1 MLTPHDIEEYPL
13 PKTLGGY
20 KCEAVDTFLDTVAA
34 DYQKLYD
41 ENLALT
47 KKMNLLVEKITEY
60 RKDEEYLKSAM
71 LEAQRLVEISTKEAK
86 AKAEEIINDA
96 NAKAEEIIQ
105 NAVRAAQ
112 AADEHYESMRVE
124 VNSFRNQL
132 LTTYK
137 SHIEII
143 SALPVYEREEQE
155 VVEEE
160 LVEIEEDGGDAV
172 EQFSLPLECKDGVVE
187 RRLSRIVYDSVN
199 LGTAYCDSSLES
211 WLVVRN
217 RNFVEWWCSMRGYPG
232 HGYAGRGRIRYGVR
246 HC

>member
-20 KCEAVDTFLDTVAA
+20 KCEAVDSFLDTVAA

-86 AKAEEIINDA
+86 AKAEEIINEA

-105 NAVRAAQ
+105 NAVHASQ
-112 AADEHYESMRVE
+112 AADEHYESMRIE

-155 VVEEE
+155 MVEEE
-160 LVEIEEDGGDAV
+160 TPVEAV
-172 EQFSLPLECKDGVVE
+172 EEPIVAEEVAEELDVPEEVE
-187 RRLSRIVYDSVN
+187 AAPEVSVADMSNLAAAINDMDTPVEEAENDYDTVN
-199 LGTAYCDSSLES
+199 FDA
-211 WLVVRN
+211 
-217 RNFVEWWCSMRGYPG
+217 
-232 HGYAGRGRIRYGVR
+232 
-246 HC
+246 

>member
-13 PKTLGGY
+13 PKVLGGY
-20 KCEAVDTFLDTVAA
+20 KCEAVDELLDTIAA
-34 DYQKLYD
+34 DLQKLYD
-41 ENLALT
+41 ENLEKT
-47 KKMNLLVEKITEY
+47 KKMNVLVEKITEY
-60 RKDEEYLKSAM
+60 RQDEADLKKAM
-71 LEAQRLVEISTKEAK
+71 IQAQRLVADSTAEAT
-86 AKAEEIINDA
+86 AKAEEIINEA

-105 NAVRAAQ
+105 NAIQAAQ

-160 LVEIEEDGGDAV
+160 ETVQAEEVVETPVAEEVAEELDVPAAV
-172 EQFSLPLECKDGVVE
+172 EAEPEAPVADMSDLAAAISDMDPVDEDAE
-187 RRLSRIVYDSVN
+187 TDYDTVN
-199 LGTAYCDSSLES
+199 FDA
-211 WLVVRN
+211 
-217 RNFVEWWCSMRGYPG
+217 
-232 HGYAGRGRIRYGVR
+232 
-246 HC
+246 

>member
-20 KCEAVDTFLDTVAA
+20 KCEAVDSFLDTVAA

-71 LEAQRLVEISTKEAK
+71 LEAQRLVEISSKEAK
-86 AKAEEIINDA
+86 AKAEEIMNEA

-105 NAVRAAQ
+105 NAVNASQ

-160 LVEIEEDGGDAV
+160 APVEDVEESTFAEEVAEGLDIPEEVEAAPEAPVDDMADLAAAINDMDAAQAEGDN
-172 EQFSLPLECKDGVVE
+172 E
-187 RRLSRIVYDSVN
+187 YDTVN
-199 LGTAYCDSSLES
+199 FDA
-211 WLVVRN
+211 
-217 RNFVEWWCSMRGYPG
+217 
-232 HGYAGRGRIRYGVR
+232 
-246 HC
+246 

>member
-20 KCEAVDTFLDTVAA
+20 KCEAVDAFLDTVAA

-47 KKMNLLVEKITEY
+47 KKLNLLVEKITEY

-71 LEAQRLVEISTKEAK
+71 LEAQRLVEISTKDAK
-86 AKAEEIINDA
+86 AKAEEILTEA

-105 NAVRAAQ
+105 NAVHASQ

-124 VNSFRNQL
+124 VNNFRNQL

-143 SALPVYEREEQE
+143 SALPVYEKEEQEVEDTEVVEEPVEE

-160 LVEIEEDGGDAV
+160 VPAAEETAEELDIPEAVADVEEPVGDMSDIAAAIDDMDTVTV
-172 EQFSLPLECKDGVVE
+172 EAETD
-187 RRLSRIVYDSVN
+187 YDTVN
-199 LGTAYCDSSLES
+199 FDA
-211 WLVVRN
+211 
-217 RNFVEWWCSMRGYPG
+217 
-232 HGYAGRGRIRYGVR
+232 
-246 HC
+246 

>member
-20 KCEAVDTFLDTVAA
+20 KCEAVDSFLDTVAA

-86 AKAEEIINDA
+86 AKAEEIISEA

-105 NAVRAAQ
+105 NAIHASQ

-143 SALPVYEREEQE
+143 SALPVYEREEQD

-160 LVEIEEDGGDAV
+160 AAIETVEEPIAAEEVAEELDVPEEVEATPEAPVADMSDLAAAISDMDTTEAEGDN
-172 EQFSLPLECKDGVVE
+172 D
-187 RRLSRIVYDSVN
+187 YDTVN
-199 LGTAYCDSSLES
+199 FDA
-211 WLVVRN
+211 
-217 RNFVEWWCSMRGYPG
+217 
-232 HGYAGRGRIRYGVR
+232 
-246 HC
+246 

>member
-20 KCEAVDTFLDTVAA
+20 KCEAVDAFLDTVAA

-47 KKMNLLVEKITEY
+47 KKLNLLVEKITEY

-86 AKAEEIINDA
+86 AKAEEILNEA
-96 NAKAEEIIQ
+96 NVKAEEIIQ
-105 NAVRAAQ
+105 NAVHAAQ

-143 SALPVYEREEQE
+143 SALPVYEKEEQE
-155 VVEEE
+155 AEAEMEVEEE
-160 LVEIEEDGGDAV
+160 PVDSIETEDVPADEEIAEELDVPEAVSEVEEPIEDMSDIAAAIDDMDTVTVEADSDYDTVNFDA
-172 EQFSLPLECKDGVVE
+172 
-187 RRLSRIVYDSVN
+187 
-199 LGTAYCDSSLES
+199 
-211 WLVVRN
+211 
-217 RNFVEWWCSMRGYPG
+217 
-232 HGYAGRGRIRYGVR
+232 
-246 HC
+246 

>member
-20 KCEAVDTFLDTVAA
+20 KCEAVDAFLDTVAA

-47 KKMNLLVEKITEY
+47 KKLNLLVEKITEY

-71 LEAQRLVEISTKEAK
+71 LEAQRLVEISTKDAK
-86 AKAEEIINDA
+86 AKAEEILTEA

-105 NAVRAAQ
+105 NAVHASQ

-124 VNSFRNQL
+124 VNNFRNQL

-143 SALPVYEREEQE
+143 SALPVYEKEEQE
-155 VVEEE
+155 VEDTEVVEEPVEEE
-160 LVEIEEDGGDAV
+160 VPVAEETAEELDIPEAVADVEEPVEDMSDIAAAIDDMDTVTVEADTDYDTVNFDA
-172 EQFSLPLECKDGVVE
+172 
-187 RRLSRIVYDSVN
+187 
-199 LGTAYCDSSLES
+199 
-211 WLVVRN
+211 
-217 RNFVEWWCSMRGYPG
+217 
-232 HGYAGRGRIRYGVR
+232 
-246 HC
+246 

>member
-20 KCEAVDTFLDTVAA
+20 KCEAVDAFLDTVAA

-47 KKMNLLVEKITEY
+47 KKLNLLVEKITEY

-71 LEAQRLVEISTKEAK
+71 LEAQRLVEISTKDAK
-86 AKAEEIINDA
+86 AKAEEILTEA

-105 NAVRAAQ
+105 NAVHASQ

-124 VNSFRNQL
+124 VNNFRNQL

-143 SALPVYEREEQE
+143 SALPVYEKEEQEVEDTEVLEEPVEE

-160 LVEIEEDGGDAV
+160 VPAAEETAEELDIPEAVADVEEPVEDMSDIAAAIDDMDTVTVEAETDYDTVNFDA
-172 EQFSLPLECKDGVVE
+172 
-187 RRLSRIVYDSVN
+187 
-199 LGTAYCDSSLES
+199 
-211 WLVVRN
+211 
-217 RNFVEWWCSMRGYPG
+217 
-232 HGYAGRGRIRYGVR
+232 
-246 HC
+246 

>member
-20 KCEAVDTFLDTVAA
+20 KCEAVDAFLDTVAA

-47 KKMNLLVEKITEY
+47 KKLNLLVEKITEY

-71 LEAQRLVEISTKEAK
+71 LEAQRLVEISTKDAK
-86 AKAEEIINDA
+86 AKAEEILTEA

-105 NAVRAAQ
+105 NAVHASQ

-124 VNSFRNQL
+124 VNNFRNQL

-143 SALPVYEREEQE
+143 SALPVYEKEEQE
-155 VVEEE
+155 VEDTEVVEEPVEEE
-160 LVEIEEDGGDAV
+160 VPVAEETAEELDIPEAVADVEEPVEDMSDIAAAIDDMDTITVEADTDYDTVNFDA
-172 EQFSLPLECKDGVVE
+172 
-187 RRLSRIVYDSVN
+187 
-199 LGTAYCDSSLES
+199 
-211 WLVVRN
+211 
-217 RNFVEWWCSMRGYPG
+217 
-232 HGYAGRGRIRYGVR
+232 
-246 HC
+246 

>member
-20 KCEAVDTFLDTVAA
+20 KCEAVDAFLDTVAA

-47 KKMNLLVEKITEY
+47 KKLNLLVEKITEY

-71 LEAQRLVEISTKEAK
+71 LEAQRLVEISTKDAK
-86 AKAEEIINDA
+86 AKAEEILNEA

-105 NAVRAAQ
+105 NAVNASQ
-112 AADEHYESMRVE
+112 AADEHYESMRIE
-124 VNSFRNQL
+124 VNNFRNQL

-143 SALPVYEREEQE
+143 SALPVYEKEEE
-155 VVEEE
+155 EPIVEEE
-160 LVEIEEDGGDAV
+160 PVEEVMEEEIPVAEELAEELDIPEAVAEVEEPVEDMSDIAAAIDDMDAV
-172 EQFSLPLECKDGVVE
+172 TADTDSD
-187 RRLSRIVYDSVN
+187 YDTVN
-199 LGTAYCDSSLES
+199 FDA
-211 WLVVRN
+211 
-217 RNFVEWWCSMRGYPG
+217 
-232 HGYAGRGRIRYGVR
+232 
-246 HC
+246 

>member
-20 KCEAVDTFLDTVAA
+20 KCEAVDSFLDTVAA

-86 AKAEEIINDA
+86 TKAEEIISEA

-105 NAVRAAQ
+105 NAVNASQ

-155 VVEEE
+155 AVEEE
-160 LVEIEEDGGDAV
+160 APVEAVEEPIVAEEVAEELDVPEEVEAAPEVPVADMSDLAATINDMDAV
-172 EQFSLPLECKDGVVE
+172 EAEGDND
-187 RRLSRIVYDSVN
+187 YDTVN
-199 LGTAYCDSSLES
+199 FDA
-211 WLVVRN
+211 
-217 RNFVEWWCSMRGYPG
+217 
-232 HGYAGRGRIRYGVR
+232 
-246 HC
+246 

>member
-20 KCEAVDTFLDTVAA
+20 KCEAVDAFLDTVAA

-47 KKMNLLVEKITEY
+47 KKLNLLVEKITEY

-71 LEAQRLVEISTKEAK
+71 LEAQRLVEISTKDAK
-86 AKAEEIINDA
+86 AKAEEILTEA

-105 NAVRAAQ
+105 NAVHASQ

-124 VNSFRNQL
+124 VNNFRNQL

-143 SALPVYEREEQE
+143 SALPVYEKEEQE
-155 VVEEE
+155 VEDTEVVEEPVEEE
-160 LVEIEEDGGDAV
+160 VPVAEETAEELDIPEAVADVEEPVEDMSDIAAAIDDMDTVTVEAETDYDTVNFDA
-172 EQFSLPLECKDGVVE
+172 
-187 RRLSRIVYDSVN
+187 
-199 LGTAYCDSSLES
+199 
-211 WLVVRN
+211 
-217 RNFVEWWCSMRGYPG
+217 
-232 HGYAGRGRIRYGVR
+232 
-246 HC
+246 

>member
-20 KCEAVDTFLDTVAA
+20 KCEAVDAFLDTVAA

-47 KKMNLLVEKITEY
+47 KKLNLLVEKITEY

-86 AKAEEIINDA
+86 AKAEEILNEA
-96 NAKAEEIIQ
+96 NTKAEEIIQ
-105 NAVRAAQ
+105 NAVHASQ
-112 AADEHYESMRVE
+112 AADEHYNSMRVE
-124 VNSFRNQL
+124 VNNFRNQL

-143 SALPVYEREEQE
+143 SALPVYEKEEQE
-155 VVEEE
+155 AEEPEVTEEITEEAAEEVPAAEETAEELDVPDAVADVEEPAE
-160 LVEIEEDGGDAV
+160 DMSEIAAAIGDMDTLTV
-172 EQFSLPLECKDGVVE
+172 DTDTD
-187 RRLSRIVYDSVN
+187 YDTVN
-199 LGTAYCDSSLES
+199 FDA
-211 WLVVRN
+211 
-217 RNFVEWWCSMRGYPG
+217 
-232 HGYAGRGRIRYGVR
+232 
-246 HC
+246 

>member
-20 KCEAVDTFLDTVAA
+20 KCEAVDAFLDTVAA

-47 KKMNLLVEKITEY
+47 KKLNLLVEKITEY

-71 LEAQRLVEISTKEAK
+71 LEAQRLVEISTKDAK
-86 AKAEEIINDA
+86 AKAEEILTEA

-105 NAVRAAQ
+105 NAVHASQ

-124 VNSFRNQL
+124 VNNFRNQL

-143 SALPVYEREEQE
+143 SALPVYEKEEQE
-155 VVEEE
+155 VEDTEVVEEP
-160 LVEIEEDGGDAV
+160 VEE
-172 EQFSLPLECKDGVVE
+172 VVE
-187 RRLSRIVYDSVN
+187 EVPAAEETAEELDIPEAVADVEEPVGDMSDIAAAIDDMDTVTVEAETDYDTVN
-199 LGTAYCDSSLES
+199 FDA
-211 WLVVRN
+211 
-217 RNFVEWWCSMRGYPG
+217 
-232 HGYAGRGRIRYGVR
+232 
-246 HC
+246 

>member
-20 KCEAVDTFLDTVAA
+20 KCEAVDAFLDTVAA

-47 KKMNLLVEKITEY
+47 KKLNLLVEKITEY

-71 LEAQRLVEISTKEAK
+71 LEAQRLVEISTKDAK
-86 AKAEEIINDA
+86 AKAEEILTEA

-105 NAVRAAQ
+105 NAVHASQ

-124 VNSFRNQL
+124 VNNFRNQL

-143 SALPVYEREEQE
+143 SALPVYEKEEQEVEDTEVVEEPVEE

-160 LVEIEEDGGDAV
+160 VPAAEETAEELDIPEAVADVEEPVEDMSDIAAAIDDMDTVTVEAETDYDTVNFDA
-172 EQFSLPLECKDGVVE
+172 
-187 RRLSRIVYDSVN
+187 
-199 LGTAYCDSSLES
+199 
-211 WLVVRN
+211 
-217 RNFVEWWCSMRGYPG
+217 
-232 HGYAGRGRIRYGVR
+232 
-246 HC
+246 

>member
-20 KCEAVDTFLDTVAA
+20 KCEAVDAFLDTVAA

-47 KKMNLLVEKITEY
+47 KKLNLLVEKITEY

-86 AKAEEIINDA
+86 AKAEEISNEA
-96 NAKAEEIIQ
+96 NTKAEEIIQ
-105 NAVRAAQ
+105 NAVHASQ
-112 AADEHYESMRVE
+112 AADEHYNSMRVE
-124 VNSFRNQL
+124 VNNFRNQL

-143 SALPVYEREEQE
+143 SALPVYEKEEQE
-155 VVEEE
+155 AEEPEVTEEITEEIAEEVPAAEETAEELDVPDAVADVEEPAE
-160 LVEIEEDGGDAV
+160 DMSEIAAAIGDMDTLTV
-172 EQFSLPLECKDGVVE
+172 DTDTD
-187 RRLSRIVYDSVN
+187 YDTVN
-199 LGTAYCDSSLES
+199 FDA
-211 WLVVRN
+211 
-217 RNFVEWWCSMRGYPG
+217 
-232 HGYAGRGRIRYGVR
+232 
-246 HC
+246 

>member
-20 KCEAVDTFLDTVAA
+20 KCEAVDAFLDTVAA

-47 KKMNLLVEKITEY
+47 KKLNLLVEKITEY

-71 LEAQRLVEISTKEAK
+71 LEAQRLVEISTKDAK
-86 AKAEEIINDA
+86 AKAEEILTEA
-96 NAKAEEIIQ
+96 NTKAEEIIQ
-105 NAVRAAQ
+105 NAVHASQ

-124 VNSFRNQL
+124 VNNFRNQL

-143 SALPVYEREEQE
+143 SALPVYEKEEQEVEDTEVVEEPVEE

-160 LVEIEEDGGDAV
+160 VPAV
-172 EQFSLPLECKDGVVE
+172 EEIAEELDIPEAVADVE
-187 RRLSRIVYDSVN
+187 EPVEDMSDIAAAIDDMDTVNVEADTDYDTVN
-199 LGTAYCDSSLES
+199 FDA
-211 WLVVRN
+211 
-217 RNFVEWWCSMRGYPG
+217 
-232 HGYAGRGRIRYGVR
+232 
-246 HC
+246 

>member
-20 KCEAVDTFLDTVAA
+20 KCEAVDAFLDTVAA

-47 KKMNLLVEKITEY
+47 KKLNLLVEKITEY

-71 LEAQRLVEISTKEAK
+71 LEAQRLVEISTKDAK
-86 AKAEEIINDA
+86 AKAEEILNEA

-105 NAVRAAQ
+105 NAVHAAQ

-143 SALPVYEREEQE
+143 SALPVYEKEEQE
-155 VVEEE
+155 AEVEASEEPVEE
-160 LVEIEEDGGDAV
+160 IETEEASAV
-172 EQFSLPLECKDGVVE
+172 EEIAEELDIPEAVVDAE
-187 RRLSRIVYDSVN
+187 EPIEDMSDIAAAIDDMDTVTVEADSDYDTVN
-199 LGTAYCDSSLES
+199 FDA
-211 WLVVRN
+211 
-217 RNFVEWWCSMRGYPG
+217 
-232 HGYAGRGRIRYGVR
+232 
-246 HC
+246 

>member
-20 KCEAVDTFLDTVAA
+20 KCEAVDAFLDTVAA

-47 KKMNLLVEKITEY
+47 KKLNLLVEKITEY

-86 AKAEEIINDA
+86 AKADEILTEA
-96 NAKAEEIIQ
+96 NTKAEEIIQ
-105 NAVRAAQ
+105 NAVHASQ

-124 VNSFRNQL
+124 VNNFRNQL

-143 SALPVYEREEQE
+143 SALPVYEKEEQEETVEVVEESVEE

-160 LVEIEEDGGDAV
+160 VPAV
-172 EQFSLPLECKDGVVE
+172 EEVAEELEIPEAVADVE
-187 RRLSRIVYDSVN
+187 DPVEDMSDLAAAIDDMDTVTVEADTDYDTVN
-199 LGTAYCDSSLES
+199 FDA
-211 WLVVRN
+211 
-217 RNFVEWWCSMRGYPG
+217 
-232 HGYAGRGRIRYGVR
+232 
-246 HC
+246 

>member
-20 KCEAVDTFLDTVAA
+20 KCEAVDAFLDTVAA

-160 LVEIEEDGGDAV
+160 LVEIEEESTMSEELAEELDVTVEVEENDEEVEDDMADLAAAIQDMDTPEEEESDTEYDTVNFDA
-172 EQFSLPLECKDGVVE
+172 
-187 RRLSRIVYDSVN
+187 
-199 LGTAYCDSSLES
+199 
-211 WLVVRN
+211 
-217 RNFVEWWCSMRGYPG
+217 
-232 HGYAGRGRIRYGVR
+232 
-246 HC
+246 

>member
-20 KCEAVDTFLDTVAA
+20 KCEAVDAFLDTVAA

-47 KKMNLLVEKITEY
+47 KKLNLLVEKITEY

-86 AKAEEIINDA
+86 AKAEEILNDA

-105 NAVRAAQ
+105 NAVHASQ
-112 AADEHYESMRVE
+112 AADEHYNSMRVE
-124 VNSFRNQL
+124 VNNFRNQL

-143 SALPVYEREEQE
+143 SALPVYEKEEQE
-155 VVEEE
+155 AEEPEVIEETADEIAEEVPAVEEVAEE
-160 LVEIEEDGGDAV
+160 LDVPEAVADVEEPVEDMSDIAAAIDDMDTVTVDTDTDYDTVNFDA
-172 EQFSLPLECKDGVVE
+172 
-187 RRLSRIVYDSVN
+187 
-199 LGTAYCDSSLES
+199 
-211 WLVVRN
+211 
-217 RNFVEWWCSMRGYPG
+217 
-232 HGYAGRGRIRYGVR
+232 
-246 HC
+246 

>member
-20 KCEAVDTFLDTVAA
+20 KCEAVDAFLDTVAA

-47 KKMNLLVEKITEY
+47 KKLNLLVEKITEY

-86 AKAEEIINDA
+86 AKAEEILNEA
-96 NAKAEEIIQ
+96 NTKAEEIIQ
-105 NAVRAAQ
+105 NAVHASQ
-112 AADEHYESMRVE
+112 AADEHYNSMRVE
-124 VNSFRNQL
+124 VNNFRNQL

-143 SALPVYEREEQE
+143 SALPVYEKEEQE
-155 VVEEE
+155 AEEPEVTEEITEEIAEEVPAAEETAEELDVPDAVADVEEPAE
-160 LVEIEEDGGDAV
+160 DMSEIAAAIGDMDTLTV
-172 EQFSLPLECKDGVVE
+172 DTDTD
-187 RRLSRIVYDSVN
+187 YDTVN
-199 LGTAYCDSSLES
+199 FDA
-211 WLVVRN
+211 
-217 RNFVEWWCSMRGYPG
+217 
-232 HGYAGRGRIRYGVR
+232 
-246 HC
+246 

>member
-20 KCEAVDTFLDTVAA
+20 KCEAVDAFLDTVAA

-47 KKMNLLVEKITEY
+47 KKLNLLVEKITEY

-71 LEAQRLVEISTKEAK
+71 LEAQRLVEISTKDAK
-86 AKAEEIINDA
+86 AKAEEILTEA
-96 NAKAEEIIQ
+96 NTKAEEIIQ
-105 NAVRAAQ
+105 NAVHASQ

-124 VNSFRNQL
+124 VNNFRNQL

-143 SALPVYEREEQE
+143 SALPVYEKEEQEVEDTEVVEEPVKE

-160 LVEIEEDGGDAV
+160 VPAV
-172 EQFSLPLECKDGVVE
+172 EEIAEELDIPEAVADVE
-187 RRLSRIVYDSVN
+187 EPEDMSDIAAAIDDMDTVTVEADTDYDTVN
-199 LGTAYCDSSLES
+199 FDA
-211 WLVVRN
+211 
-217 RNFVEWWCSMRGYPG
+217 
-232 HGYAGRGRIRYGVR
+232 
-246 HC
+246 

>member
-20 KCEAVDTFLDTVAA
+20 KCEAVDSFLDTVAA

-71 LEAQRLVEISTKEAK
+71 LEAQRLVEVSTKEAK
-86 AKAEEIINDA
+86 AKAEEIINEA

-105 NAVRAAQ
+105 NAVHASQ

-155 VVEEE
+155 AVEEE
-160 LVEIEEDGGDAV
+160 VQAEAAEEPIATEEVAQELDVPEEVEAAPEVPVADMSDLAAAINDMDTSKAEGDN
-172 EQFSLPLECKDGVVE
+172 D
-187 RRLSRIVYDSVN
+187 YDTVN
-199 LGTAYCDSSLES
+199 FDA
-211 WLVVRN
+211 
-217 RNFVEWWCSMRGYPG
+217 
-232 HGYAGRGRIRYGVR
+232 
-246 HC
+246 

>member
-20 KCEAVDTFLDTVAA
+20 KCEAVDAFLDTVAA

-47 KKMNLLVEKITEY
+47 KKLNLLVEKITEY

-86 AKAEEIINDA
+86 AKAEEILNEA
-96 NAKAEEIIQ
+96 NTKAEEIIQ
-105 NAVRAAQ
+105 NAVHASQ
-112 AADEHYESMRVE
+112 AADEHYNSMRVE
-124 VNSFRNQL
+124 VNNFRNQL

-143 SALPVYEREEQE
+143 SALPVYEKEEQE
-155 VVEEE
+155 AEEPEVTEEITEEIAEEVPAAEETAEE
-160 LVEIEEDGGDAV
+160 LDVPDAVADIEEPAEDMSEIAAAIGDMDTLTV
-172 EQFSLPLECKDGVVE
+172 DTDTD
-187 RRLSRIVYDSVN
+187 YDTVN
-199 LGTAYCDSSLES
+199 FDA
-211 WLVVRN
+211 
-217 RNFVEWWCSMRGYPG
+217 
-232 HGYAGRGRIRYGVR
+232 
-246 HC
+246 

>member
-20 KCEAVDTFLDTVAA
+20 KCEAVDSFLDTVAA

-86 AKAEEIINDA
+86 AKAEEIISEA

-105 NAVRAAQ
+105 NAVNASQ

-160 LVEIEEDGGDAV
+160 APVEAVEEPIAAEEVAEELDVPEEVEAAPEVPAADMSDLAAAINDMDAV
-172 EQFSLPLECKDGVVE
+172 EAEGDND
-187 RRLSRIVYDSVN
+187 YDTVN
-199 LGTAYCDSSLES
+199 FDA
-211 WLVVRN
+211 
-217 RNFVEWWCSMRGYPG
+217 
-232 HGYAGRGRIRYGVR
+232 
-246 HC
+246 